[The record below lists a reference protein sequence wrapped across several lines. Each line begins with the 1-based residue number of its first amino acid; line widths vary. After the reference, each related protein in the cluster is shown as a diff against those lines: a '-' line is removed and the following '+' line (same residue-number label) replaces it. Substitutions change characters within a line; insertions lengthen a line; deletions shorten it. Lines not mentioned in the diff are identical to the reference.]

1 MGKPT
6 LKQVLDTLKRQVL
19 VGKSFL
25 GIAKGLLGADPVI
38 LDGART
44 FFGLTLDGSVELAQM
59 AIARLYDK
67 ARNTVTVR
75 TMLYQAANEIDLF
88 QRGEHQQ
95 KCDGILKS
103 AHRVI
108 DLQPILDAIR
118 VRRNKWLAHLDP
130 DTVRDPAALATKAK
144 LSIPD
149 LDLAF
154 QETEKILLELSSL
167 YEGVIGELQFLG
179 GDDYKVALD
188 WIRKAKC
195 AYIERFEREH
205 GVGSWTSARPKDC
218 SRHPWDLM

>member
-1 MGKPT
+1 M
-6 LKQVLDTLKRQVL
+6 
-19 VGKSFL
+19 
-25 GIAKGLLGADPVI
+25 
-38 LDGART
+38 
-44 FFGLTLDGSVELAQM
+44 
-59 AIARLYDK
+59 
-67 ARNTVTVR
+67 
-75 TMLYQAANEIDLF
+75 
-88 QRGEHQQ
+88 
-95 KCDGILKS
+95 
-103 AHRVI
+103 
-108 DLQPILDAIR
+108 
-118 VRRNKWLAHLDP
+118 RRNKWLAHLDP